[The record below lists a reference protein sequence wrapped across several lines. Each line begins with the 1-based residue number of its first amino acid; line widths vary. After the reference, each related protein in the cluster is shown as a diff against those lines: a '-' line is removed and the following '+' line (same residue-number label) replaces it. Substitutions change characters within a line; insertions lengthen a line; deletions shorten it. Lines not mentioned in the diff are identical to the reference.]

1 MNKNFKLIKIACQD
15 KLHQIYRSPLIEN
28 YNDVVSKL
36 YDLESLCVFLSGAEP
51 TIMSIIKDNDYAF
64 VDSMKSFLLE
74 LNNNYEIKK
83 LKCDKHGTKI
93 NKV

>member
-1 MNKNFKLIKIACQD
+1 MRLFKRCRT
-15 KLHQIYRSPLIEN
+15 HYH
-28 YNDVVSKL
+28 V
-36 YDLESLCVFLSGAEP
+36 YD
-51 TIMSIIKDNDYAF
+51 DYAF